1 MNKDQSLGWI
11 VLLGSVAGVV
21 LYFYLVFM
29 SCWATL
35 TIQVSA
41 FLAVGVVLGV
51 VAWIG
56 YTLATTP
63 PPEPF
68 EDIAF
73 DEEFSEDEEEGES
86 EATDE

>member
-1 MNKDQSLGWI
+1 LNKDQSLGWI

-29 SCWATL
+29 SAYTML
-35 TIQVSA
+35 TVQISA
-41 FLAVGVVLGV
+41 FLAVSGVLVI